1 MGFGGKIPQT
11 YWDEELAVVVA
22 GHTDEL
28 KIIPN
33 ALRTKEVYK
42 TFVSKRGTNIEQ
54 VPKNAIDEEL
64 CLIAMESNSFAALR
78 YIPENIKTDSF
89 WEKVID
95 RKLFYK
101 ISDLPEKYQEQA
113 WTPEKCHS
121 LSDIP
126 SKLKDEDHVFAYLK
140 TREHILPSDFEDFQT
155 QKIIDYV
162 MSRTQSLNSKLWLLK
177 YIEPEFRRQ
186 VDMHQ
191 VLTNCKDAIFL
202 KNLSQ
207 DEIRENINAFPENI
221 LFAPDWYEEELKIP
235 EDYFEPG
242 YQFTSFDFTA

>member
-78 YIPENIKTDSF
+78 YIPENIKIENCFIRSP
-89 WEKVID
+89 ICQ
-95 RKLFYK
+95 RN
-101 ISDLPEKYQEQA
+101 IRSR
-113 WTPEKCHS
+113 
-121 LSDIP
+121 
-126 SKLKDEDHVFAYLK
+126 HV
-140 TREHILPSDFEDFQT
+140 H
-155 QKIIDYV
+155 QKNV
-162 MSRTQSLNSKLWLLK
+162 
-177 YIEPEFRRQ
+177 
-186 VDMHQ
+186 
-191 VLTNCKDAIFL
+191 
-202 KNLSQ
+202 
-207 DEIRENINAFPENI
+207 I
-221 LFAPDWYEEELKIP
+221 LFLIYH
-235 EDYFEPG
+235 
-242 YQFTSFDFTA
+242 QN